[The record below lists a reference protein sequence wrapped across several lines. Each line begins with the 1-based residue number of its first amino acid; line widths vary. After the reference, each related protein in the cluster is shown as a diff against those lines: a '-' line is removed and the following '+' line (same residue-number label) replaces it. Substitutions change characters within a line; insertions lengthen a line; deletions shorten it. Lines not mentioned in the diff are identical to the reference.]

1 MRADIDRCIKC
12 SICNA
17 YCPVLKATALFPGPK
32 LAGPDA
38 ERFRRRQE
46 GMPADWLELCDYCK
60 ICERVCPHQVPIAE
74 LHLRARMN
82 VGKIRRP
89 SLRAWI
95 FGHSDLLQKL
105 GSWGTPFSN
114 WITRWTFFRWLL
126 DRGLGIDLRTGFPTY
141 TRGTFEKWFYSRPP
155 AKGIPI
161 AYFHGCFTNTIE
173 PLVGQAVVEVLEKN
187 GFQVH
192 LPRQEC
198 CGLPLISNGYFDL
211 AAKVGQRNIGS
222 LAKTI
227 EEGQEVVFSSP
238 SCGMTLTQEYDRL
251 LHLEG
256 IPALAGHVHDIFQF
270 LLWLYELGKFNTD
283 FRELKEIHYYHVPCH
298 LRALQIG
305 LPALE
310 ILSLIPGLQIFELPE
325 GCCGLAG
332 TYGFKKE
339 KYEVAME
346 VGEGLFQEIGR
357 LKAKIV
363 VSDCEACR
371 LQIHHHTGVRT
382 LHPIQILRQAYG
394 R

>member
-1 MRADIDRCIKC
+1 
-12 SICNA
+12 
-17 YCPVLKATALFPGPK
+17 
-32 LAGPDA
+32 
-38 ERFRRRQE
+38 
-46 GMPADWLELCDYCK
+46 
-60 ICERVCPHQVPIAE
+60 
-74 LHLRARMN
+74 
-82 VGKIRRP
+82 
-89 SLRAWI
+89 
-95 FGHSDLLQKL
+95 
-105 GSWGTPFSN
+105 
-114 WITRWTFFRWLL
+114 
-126 DRGLGIDLRTGFPTY
+126 
-141 TRGTFEKWFYSRPP
+141 
-155 AKGIPI
+155 
-161 AYFHGCFTNTIE
+161 
-173 PLVGQAVVEVLEKN
+173 
-187 GFQVH
+187 
-192 LPRQEC
+192 
-198 CGLPLISNGYFDL
+198 
-211 AAKVGQRNIGS
+211 
-222 LAKTI
+222 
-227 EEGQEVVFSSP
+227 
-238 SCGMTLTQEYDRL
+238 MTLTQEYDRL

-283 FRELKEIHYYHVPCH
+283 FRELKEIYYYHVPCH

-371 LQIHHHTGVRT
+371 LQIHHQTGVRT